1 MLRKLTL
8 MTAPPSLIGY
18 WYPPEQARESR
29 DNGKLLSLRVE
40 TCLKCNLLCS
50 YCSLSTRE
58 DRPEE
63 ITYDQIRDT
72 IAQAH
77 ELGAESIVVIGGGE
91 PTIYPHFEELISFIH
106 ARDMVPVVFT
116 NTTTM
121 TRDLAQFLLDHN
133 ASVIGKLDSL
143 QEDVQDR
150 MVGVKGTYGKIRR
163 GIEQLMSVGFS
174 DTEDPAALRL
184 GLSFVINKLNIGE
197 LPDLWRYCRER
208 NIFPN
213 LEMMIPNQRAEK
225 QVELLPTREEWQ
237 AAKLELLELD
247 RHEHG
252 FEWLPYTPL
261 LGCGCL
267 QMYYN
272 LYLTV
277 EGDIRPCAE
286 IQLDGISIHDYTLE
300 EIIKLPFF
308 ELVRNVD
315 PHLKGKCHGC
325 EHSHFCI
332 GCRGMAYTVGVL
344 DGKDPFEA
352 VCLEDPTCFK
362 A

>member
-1 MLRKLTL
+1 MTDLTKKATFSSPPKL
-8 MTAPPSLIGY
+8 SGY
-18 WYPPEQARESR
+18 YYSPGEARDAR
-29 DNGKLLSLRVE
+29 DTGKLLSIRLE
-40 TCLKCNLLCS
+40 TSLQCNLRCNYCCNNSGEALADELS
-50 YCSLSTRE
+50 Y
-58 DRPEE
+58 
-63 ITYDQIRDT
+63 
-72 IAQAH
+72 AQLLDLVRQAKA
-77 ELGAESIVVIGGGE
+77 LDAQSIVVIGGGE

-213 LEMMIPNQRAEK
+213 LDMMIPNQRAER
-225 QVELLPTREEWQ
+225 QVELLPTREERQ
-237 AAKLELLELD
+237 AAKLVFLELD
-247 RHEHG
+247 RREHG
-252 FEWLPYTPL
+252 FE
-261 LGCGCL
+261 
-267 QMYYN
+267 
-272 LYLTV
+272 
-277 EGDIRPCAE
+277 
-286 IQLDGISIHDYTLE
+286 
-300 EIIKLPFF
+300 
-308 ELVRNVD
+308 
-315 PHLKGKCHGC
+315 
-325 EHSHFCI
+325 
-332 GCRGMAYTVGVL
+332 
-344 DGKDPFEA
+344 
-352 VCLEDPTCFK
+352 
-362 A
+362 